1 MNAGVRPKV
10 GLLALTLELY
20 ETLAPGL
27 RASREAWLRQA
38 LIPALQPH
46 ADVLFEAAVFR
57 REDIE
62 STVARFETAGA
73 DALAGRPADV
83 FPQPA
88 DAARPA
94 AHATAPGHLEYAGTA
109 GGGSVLHAGSTW
121 STTTVCTAR
130 RIWPAS

>member
-27 RASREAWLRQA
+27 RASREAWLREA

-62 STVARFETAGA
+62 STVARFEAAGA
-73 DALAGRPADV
+73 DAIVVVLLTYSPSQLTLPALQRTRLPSGD
-83 FPQPA
+83 
-88 DAARPA
+88 
-94 AHATAPGHLEYAGTA
+94 LEHAGTA
-109 GGGSVLHAGSTW
+109 GGGPGVHAWRT
-121 STTTVCTAR
+121 
-130 RIWPAS
+130 